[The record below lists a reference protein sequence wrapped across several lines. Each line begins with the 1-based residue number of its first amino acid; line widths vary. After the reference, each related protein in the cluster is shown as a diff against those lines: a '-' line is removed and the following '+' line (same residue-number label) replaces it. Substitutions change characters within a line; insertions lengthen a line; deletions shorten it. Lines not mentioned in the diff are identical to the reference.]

1 MGSTPQID
9 EMIDRLNGLRDKGKR
24 LSLAKQEAIL
34 VDVLDM
40 LDAANRIIDGQRTS
54 QIRLDK
60 SRNRA
65 WVRVKAHEART
76 AAALRL
82 RRHLVPDVDGGD
94 VLVIRSASLDDI
106 LQSPLYDWS
115 GQPSLAE
122 VEAKDD

>member
-1 MGSTPQID
+1 MSSAPQID
-9 EMIDRLNGLRDKGKR
+9 KMISRLEDLRETGKHLSRKKQDRLTVEVLEILGM
-24 LSLAKQEAIL
+24 SL
-34 VDVLDM
+34 
-40 LDAANRIIDGQRTS
+40 RIIDGQRTAN
-54 QIRLDK
+54 IRLDK

-82 RRHLVPDVDGGD
+82 RRYLVPDVDGGD
-94 VLVIRSASLDDI
+94 ALVIRSTSLDDI

-115 GQPSLAE
+115 AQPSLAE